1 MASGSEFKKG
11 YWTKEEDRLLKQHIQ
26 LHGEA
31 HWSSIPITSGLLRC
45 GRSCR
50 LRWMNHLR
58 PNLKRGKISQDEEE
72 LIIRLQILLGNRWSL
87 IVGRMPGR
95 TDNEVKNY
103 WYSRLK
109 HRVLGNKVLRSSVS
123 RLTAKR
129 LNNPAKSLPTEI
141 ESAKWKDAC
150 IEAQGQDI
158 ALEVGEEMEEPSK
171 CDAFERDGYP
181 SEVSPCNFYLFEES
195 NSLLHLCYEEQ
206 SEIEHWL

>member
-31 HWSSIPITSGLLRC
+31 HWSSIPITS
-45 GRSCR
+45 
-50 LRWMNHLR
+50 
-58 PNLKRGKISQDEEE
+58 
-72 LIIRLQILLGNRWSL
+72 
-87 IVGRMPGR
+87 GRMPGR